1 MGSVGSHL
9 RLHYTL
15 SLYQFTV
22 FRQVFSMI
30 NETSLDSILELI
42 FVFYI
47 NIKIRYKKKSLFS
60 VHDRTLGSRKFT
72 WPWNDAHMFG
82 YVLIHR
88 LVGNMH
94 REPC

>member
-9 RLHYTL
+9 CLHYTL
-15 SLYQFTV
+15 SLNQFTV

-30 NETSLDSILELI
+30 KKTSLDSILKLI
-42 FVFYI
+42 LVFYI
-47 NIKIRYKKKSLFS
+47 NMKNRYKKKSLFS

-72 WPWNDAHMFG
+72 WPWNAAHMSG

-94 REPC
+94 WEPC